1 MRRASSGALSGR
13 AREGAATL
21 DRPADC
27 PCEARERIFVPIM
40 KPVIEIKGVKKAF
53 GAVAALK
60 GVDLEFYLGE
70 VLAIVGDNGAGKSTL
85 IKVLSGVCDIDDGSI
100 LIDGRT
106 VSIKSPKDAKRFGIE
121 TIYQDLALC
130 DNLDIPSNVFL
141 GRELTKTIIPG
152 LFKVFDHKSMRQ
164 RTRSLLGDLHIGSLE
179 SMTSQVHNLSG
190 GQRQSVAIAK
200 TVCFDARIIIMD
212 EPTAALGVTQTSQVL
227 DLARRLSERGCCV
240 IYISHIMRDVL
251 ETADRIA
258 VMKSGRVVGVRQST
272 ETDSDELIFMMISGE
287 DRKSRH

>member
-1 MRRASSGALSGR
+1 
-13 AREGAATL
+13 
-21 DRPADC
+21 
-27 PCEARERIFVPIM
+27 VVIM
-40 KPVIEIKGVKKAF
+40 NPVIEIQGVKKSF

-85 IKVLSGVCDIDDGSI
+85 IKVLSGVCDIDEGNI
-100 LIDGRT
+100 LIDGHV

-164 RTRSLLGDLHIGSLE
+164 RTRALLDDLRIGSLE

-212 EPTAALGVTQTSQVL
+212 EPTAALGVTQTRQVL

-258 VMKSGRVVGVRQST
+258 VMKAGRLVGVRQST

>member
-1 MRRASSGALSGR
+1 MN
-13 AREGAATL
+13 
-21 DRPADC
+21 
-27 PCEARERIFVPIM
+27 
-40 KPVIEIKGVKKAF
+40 PVIEVKGVKKSF

-60 GVDLEFYLGE
+60 GVDLDFYQGE
-70 VLAIVGDNGAGKSTL
+70 VIAIVGDNGAGKSTL
-85 IKVLSGVCDIDDGSI
+85 IKILSGVHTIDEGSI
-100 LIDGRT
+100 WLDGHA

-141 GRELTKTIIPG
+141 GREITRTIIPG
-152 LFKVFDHKSMRQ
+152 VLKVFDHRAMRE
-164 RTRSLLGDLHIGSLE
+164 RTRVLLDDLRIRSLE
-179 SMTSQVHNLSG
+179 SLTSQVHHLSG

-200 TVCFDARIIIMD
+200 SVCFNARVIIMD
-212 EPTAALGVTQTSQVL
+212 EPTASLGVTQTKHVL

-258 VMKSGRVVGVRQST
+258 VMKSGQLVGVRKAA
-272 ETDSDELIFMMISGE
+272 ETDSDELVFMMITGE

>member
-1 MRRASSGALSGR
+1 M
-13 AREGAATL
+13 
-21 DRPADC
+21 DRPVDGRLGTWTVSINTMA
-27 PCEARERIFVPIM
+27 
-40 KPVIEIKGVKKAF
+40 KPVIEIKGVKKSF

-60 GVDLEFYLGE
+60 GVNLEFFLGE

-85 IKVLSGVCDIDDGSI
+85 IKVLSGVCDIDEGSI
-100 LIDGRT
+100 LIDGHT
-106 VSIKSPKDAKRFGIE
+106 VSIKSPKDAKRLGIE

-152 LFKVFDHKSMRQ
+152 LFKVFDHKAMRQ
-164 RTRSLLGDLHIGSLE
+164 RTRMLLDDLHIGNLE
-179 SMTSQVHNLSG
+179 SMTGQVHNLSG

-200 TVCFDARIIIMD
+200 TICFNARIIIMD
-212 EPTAALGVTQTSQVL
+212 EPTAALGVTQTKQVL
-227 DLARRLSERGCCV
+227 DLARRLSQRGCCV

-258 VMKSGRVVGVRQST
+258 VMKSGRVVGVRQSS
-272 ETDSDELIFMMISGE
+272 ETDSDELVFMMISGE

>member
-1 MRRASSGALSGR
+1 MN
-13 AREGAATL
+13 
-21 DRPADC
+21 
-27 PCEARERIFVPIM
+27 PI
-40 KPVIEIKGVKKAF
+40 IETKGVKKSF

-60 GVDLEFYLGE
+60 GVDLEFYPGE
-70 VLAIVGDNGAGKSTL
+70 VLSIVGDNGAGKSTL
-85 IKVLSGVCDIDDGSI
+85 IKILSGVHTIDEGSI
-100 LIDGRT
+100 LIDGRA

-141 GRELTKTIIPG
+141 GREITKTIIPG
-152 LFKVFDHKSMRQ
+152 ILRIFDHRAMHE
-164 RTRSLLGDLHIGSLE
+164 RTRVLLDDLRIRGLE
-179 SMTSQVHNLSG
+179 SLTSQVHHLSG
-190 GQRQSVAIAK
+190 GQRQSIAIAK
-200 TVCFDARIIIMD
+200 SVCFNARVIIMD
-212 EPTAALGVTQTSQVL
+212 EPTAALGVTQTRYVL

-258 VMKSGRVVGVRQST
+258 VMKSGQLVGVRKT
-272 ETDSDELIFMMISGE
+272 AETDSDELVFMMITGE